1 MTLKHLPP
9 TFCWTKIGT
18 ESGEELPTVVL
29 RKEWER
35 RLGGGRFLW
44 GINQPLGSSAQV
56 AAHRTGSLLALFSP
70 VASRVRPGER
80 KRADALLWNAWID
93 ASGQVRPLPPH
104 TFIASR
110 ARLPSGRRREQH
122 YALVCASSTA
132 LTVGTQLRVFP
143 EHLRSVSTGKP
154 LGVAQGAAVVDCV
167 GRAKEQTGRSYPLAL
182 SVELEAPYFVRLAQP
197 CVLKA
202 RDLADVNNA
211 TRAGDFDRFVE
222 LVARLRGRSP
232 TDTVRGVTRDLFDV
246 APIETAAAYVA
257 PAHVARLRQR
267 PAAEH
272 PRELTGDLFDLGPAE
287 AAAFGGVAQPRIG
300 RA

>member
-70 VASRVRPGER
+70 VASRPRAGER
-80 KRADALLWNAWID
+80 KDALLWNAWVD

-110 ARLPSGRRREQH
+110 STLPSGRRREQH

-132 LTVGTQLRVFP
+132 LTVGTQLRVYP
-143 EHLRSVSTGKP
+143 DQLRSVSTGQP
-154 LGVAQGAAVVDCV
+154 LGAAQGAA
-167 GRAKEQTGRSYPLAL
+167 
-182 SVELEAPYFVRLAQP
+182 
-197 CVLKA
+197 
-202 RDLADVNNA
+202 
-211 TRAGDFDRFVE
+211 
-222 LVARLRGRSP
+222 
-232 TDTVRGVTRDLFDV
+232 
-246 APIETAAAYVA
+246 
-257 PAHVARLRQR
+257 
-267 PAAEH
+267 
-272 PRELTGDLFDLGPAE
+272 
-287 AAAFGGVAQPRIG
+287 
-300 RA
+300 

>member
-1 MTLKHLPP
+1 
-9 TFCWTKIGT
+9 
-18 ESGEELPTVVL
+18 
-29 RKEWER
+29 
-35 RLGGGRFLW
+35 
-44 GINQPLGSSAQV
+44 
-56 AAHRTGSLLALFSP
+56 LFSP

-110 ARLPSGRRREQH
+110 ATLPSGRRREQH

-211 TRAGDFDRFVE
+211 TRAAISIASSSWSRVCAAGRRRTPCAASRAICSTWRRSKRLPPMSRPRTSRGFGTGPRPSIRASSPAICSIWGRPRRPRSAVSRSRASAARDGRAASARSGIEGRCARNDRQ
-222 LVARLRGRSP
+222 RRRHH
-232 TDTVRGVTRDLFDV
+232 RGVRKEFV
-246 APIETAAAYVA
+246 AISP
-257 PAHVARLRQR
+257 
-267 PAAEH
+267 
-272 PRELTGDLFDLGPAE
+272 
-287 AAAFGGVAQPRIG
+287 
-300 RA
+300 

>member
-18 ESGEELPTVVL
+18 ESGDELPTVVL

-70 VASRVRPGER
+70 VASRSRSGER
-80 KRADALLWNAWID
+80 KREDALLWNAWID
-93 ASGQVRPLPPH
+93 ASGQVRQLPPH
-104 TFIASR
+104 AFIASR
-110 ARLPSGRRREQH
+110 ATLPSGRRREQH
-122 YALVCASSTA
+122 YALVCMSSTA

-154 LGVAQGAAVVDCV
+154 LGAAQGAAVVDCV
-167 GRAKEQTGRSYPLAL
+167 GRAKEQAGKSYPLAL

-197 CVLKA
+197 SVLKA
-202 RDLADVNNA
+202 RDLAEVNKA
-211 TRAGDFDRFVE
+211 TRAGDFERFVD
-222 LVARLRGRSP
+222 LVARLRGRSS
-232 TDTVRGVTRDLFDV
+232 TDAVRGFTRDLFDV
-246 APIETAAAYVA
+246 PPIETAAAYVA
-257 PAHVARLRQR
+257 PAHVARLRTR
-267 PAAEH
+267 PGADHA
-272 PRELTGDLFDLGPAE
+272 RGFTGDLFDLSPGE
-287 AAAFGGVAQPRIG
+287 ASAFGALAHPRVG

>member
-18 ESGEELPTVVL
+18 ESGEELPAVVL

-70 VASRVRPGER
+70 VASRPRAGER
-80 KRADALLWNAWID
+80 KDALLWNAWID

-110 ARLPSGRRREQH
+110 STLPSGRRREQH

-143 EHLRSVSTGKP
+143 DHLRSVSTGRP
-154 LGVAQGAAVVDCV
+154 LGAAQGAAVVDCI
-167 GRAKEQTGRSYPLAL
+167 GRAKEQTGKSYPLAL

-202 RDLADVNNA
+202 RDLAEVSKA

-232 TDTVRGVTRDLFDV
+232 TDAVRGVTRDLFDV
-246 APIETAAAYVA
+246 PPIETAAAYVA
-257 PAHVARLRQR
+257 PAHVARMRNR

-272 PRELTGDLFDLGPAE
+272 PRDLTGDLFDLSPGE
-287 AAAFGGVAQPRIG
+287 AAAFAGLAHPRIG

>member
-93 ASGQVRPLPPH
+93 ASGQVRPLRLIRSSP
-104 TFIASR
+104 AARRCRR
-110 ARLPSGRRREQH
+110 A
-122 YALVCASSTA
+122 
-132 LTVGTQLRVFP
+132 
-143 EHLRSVSTGKP
+143 
-154 LGVAQGAAVVDCV
+154 GAANS
-167 GRAKEQTGRSYPLAL
+167 TTRSY
-182 SVELEAPYFVRLAQP
+182 
-197 CVLKA
+197 
-202 RDLADVNNA
+202 
-211 TRAGDFDRFVE
+211 
-222 LVARLRGRSP
+222 
-232 TDTVRGVTRDLFDV
+232 
-246 APIETAAAYVA
+246 
-257 PAHVARLRQR
+257 AHRR
-267 PAAEH
+267 P
-272 PRELTGDLFDLGPAE
+272 R
-287 AAAFGGVAQPRIG
+287 
-300 RA
+300 